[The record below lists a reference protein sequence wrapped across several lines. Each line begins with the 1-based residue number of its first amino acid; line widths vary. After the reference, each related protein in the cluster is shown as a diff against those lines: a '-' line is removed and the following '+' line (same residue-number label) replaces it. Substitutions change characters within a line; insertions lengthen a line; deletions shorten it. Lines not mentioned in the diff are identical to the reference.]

1 MTKIYLIRHAEAEGN
16 LYRIAH
22 GQEEGLITDYRGP
35 RQMQALARR
44 FRDIPVDAVYAS
56 DLIRTQTTAQAVYV
70 PKGLPLHLEPA
81 FREVHMGVWEG
92 LTWRQIE
99 TRWPLQMMEF
109 NHQLDRWQVE
119 GCETA
124 QTVLDRYLPALRRVA
139 REHDGQTVAVFSHG
153 AAMRIVLG
161 TLQGLPLAEIGQSP
175 HGDNT
180 AVSLICLLY
189 TSPSPRD

>member
-124 QTVLDRYLPALRRVA
+124 QTVLDRYLPCAGWPGSMTARRWPFSPTA
-139 REHDGQTVAVFSHG
+139 RPCASSWARFRGCPWRRSAS
-153 AAMRIVLG
+153 R
-161 TLQGLPLAEIGQSP
+161 P
-175 HGDNT
+175 T
-180 AVSLICLLY
+180 ATTPPC
-189 TSPSPRD
+189 P